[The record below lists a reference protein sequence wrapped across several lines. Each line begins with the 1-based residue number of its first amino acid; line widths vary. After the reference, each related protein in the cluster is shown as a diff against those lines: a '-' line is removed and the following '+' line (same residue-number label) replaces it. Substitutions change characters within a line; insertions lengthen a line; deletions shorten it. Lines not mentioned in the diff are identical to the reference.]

1 AAQNLLPAQI
11 LQGEETRGTTHFPAQ
26 GGICGE
32 RENGLMQRVQITR
45 GDIDPA
51 SGDSFSKLGTGRSS
65 RDHWPSAGEHT
76 GEIRGHDESR
86 GVFLLRQE
94 MDIGGIHLLELRT
107 EVAIAAKDKM
117 QAGIVL
123 QLVRELRQY
132 FKTLFYAEISGV
144 EQHDP
149 VVADTKLA
157 ADLVWCVEGADGIDI
172 DP

>member
-1 AAQNLLPAQI
+1 MRSRRRGQSSFRTWRLGLGPGCRRHRNRVAACKQDLHRRLEAAQNLLPAQI
-11 LQGEETRGTTHFPAQ
+11 LLGEETRGTTHFPAQ

-32 RENGLMQRVQITR
+32 RENGVLQ
-45 GDIDPA
+45 
-51 SGDSFSKLGTGRSS
+51 TG
-65 RDHWPSAGEHT
+65 G
-76 GEIRGHDESR
+76 
-86 GVFLLRQE
+86 
-94 MDIGGIHLLELRT
+94 HLLELRT
-107 EVAIAAKDKM
+107 EGAIAAKDKM

-123 QLVRELRQY
+123 QLVRKLRQY
-132 FKTLFYAEISGV
+132 VKTLFYAEISGV